1 MVFYYKLMRRRKD
14 EEKEHISYKRKCRW
28 L

>member
-14 EEKEHISYKRKCRW
+14 EEKEHISYKRKCRG